1 MTSNKL
7 IKFLNLIS
15 LAVEGLIAMEK
26 GRPIKPISTP
36 ILTSCTK
43 AGHPTRLRSTAAGL
57 PGWLEASPQS
67 QLKITRIPRRWVL
80 SRIKLI
86 SLPKHLR
93 LMLTMIFH
101 HPLDTL
107 QPWKISCSSNLL
119 LSSRAGWIFLRRIIL
134 PTWCRVTGRAA
145 PTTYHRLPLESCPL
159 SWILTLAHFQSHTG
173 TPPCRLLM
181 ILKQVY

>member
-57 PGWLEASPQS
+57 PG
-67 QLKITRIPRRWVL
+67 
-80 SRIKLI
+80 
-86 SLPKHLR
+86 
-93 LMLTMIFH
+93 
-101 HPLDTL
+101 
-107 QPWKISCSSNLL
+107 
-119 LSSRAGWIFLRRIIL
+119 
-134 PTWCRVTGRAA
+134 
-145 PTTYHRLPLESCPL
+145 
-159 SWILTLAHFQSHTG
+159 
-173 TPPCRLLM
+173 
-181 ILKQVY
+181 